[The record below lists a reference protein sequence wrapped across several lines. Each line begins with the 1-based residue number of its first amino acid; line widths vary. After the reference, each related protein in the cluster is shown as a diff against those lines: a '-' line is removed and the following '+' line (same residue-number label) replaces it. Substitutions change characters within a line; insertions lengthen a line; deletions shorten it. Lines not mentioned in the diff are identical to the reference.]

1 MKFLVVGLGSMG
13 KRRIRCLKFLGHAD
27 IIGIDKRD
35 DRRSEVK
42 NSYNIETIGD
52 INDINSND
60 IDALIISTPPDKHLD
75 YIVYAIENSKPAFV
89 EASVILRGLSEAN
102 ISAKKN
108 KVLIAPSCTF
118 RFHPGIKMIKEII
131 QSNQYGKVT
140 NFSYHSGQ
148 YLPDWHPWE
157 KVTDFYVS
165 RKEVSACREIVPF
178 ELTWIVDIMGPV
190 KNGSAFYGKTMDVGA
205 DVDDTYAISMEFD
218 GSYGIM
224 IVDVVSRFAVR
235 SLLVNME
242 EGQLKWDWS
251 DNHIKLFNTKDK
263 NWKKIKFSVG
273 KAEDGYNPN
282 IIEEMYIEE
291 IETFIKSIRNQQLW
305 PNTLDDDIKV
315 LKTLHKLEGI
325 S

>member
-1 MKFLVVGLGSMG
+1 MNILLSGGSGFIGSYFIKRFL
-13 KRRIRCLKFLGHAD
+13 
-27 IIGIDKRD
+27 
-35 DRRSEVK
+35 
-42 NSYNIETIGD
+42 
-52 INDINSND
+52 
-60 IDALIISTPPDKHLD
+60 
-75 YIVYAIENSKPAFV
+75 
-89 EASVILRGLSEAN
+89 
-102 ISAKKN
+102 
-108 KVLIAPSCTF
+108 
-118 RFHPGIKMIKEII
+118 
-131 QSNQYGKVT
+131 
-140 NFSYHSGQ
+140 
-148 YLPDWHPWE
+148 
-157 KVTDFYVS
+157 
-165 RKEVSACREIVPF
+165 
-178 ELTWIVDIMGPV
+178 
-190 KNGSAFYGKTMDVGA
+190 DVGA

-251 DNHIKLFNTKDK
+251 DNHIKLFNTNDK

-291 IETFIKSIRNQQLW
+291 IETFIKAINKPQLW
-305 PNTLDDDIKV
+305 PNSLDDDIMI